1 MELQNSIR
9 QDQFASAATDNL
21 IQASTNFSD
30 SKGRR
35 RQSFSHQ
42 GQRSQANG
50 IRQGPDTLSNDT
62 EHDQAH
68 LTRLERVVAERTDN
82 IKDEE
87 LAESSQIRPR
97 TSDVSRPA
105 VSLDSTEEDAAR
117 GPNKL
122 SDRLMATY
130 LCQEYVN
137 LPIFDLSD
145 FKSAY
150 EASRSAEAVS
160 DSSSPFN
167 RILNILFS
175 LSSLSMHEI
184 HDADELPPLN
194 EAGKLTNLADN
205 DGDSWET
212 LQSYILQSQYFN
224 ATGDPKMAWT
234 LIGIAL
240 RTAQTLGLQSK
251 TQGLDVYNRKQRE
264 LARKLWHSAII
275 MERMLS
281 LQIGI
286 LPQTLNPFRVPLPAH
301 LDTDYVDSI
310 SGKRPSTGAE
320 RPSIIEFLSACA
332 RLYSNVE
339 DILAIEDEIRIGHN
353 GCAAK
358 KLLALDLSTFF
369 KTDSLLYD
377 WNISLPSFLQKHV
390 FGELPD
396 DPIIHRQRNICR
408 IRYLYIRLRL
418 YRPLLIMAMALSSNC
433 DCKPGGTVHFTG
445 NAANSPDSPA
455 ALSVVRDSLF
465 KCVDAAS
472 ELVGILS
479 IEENGLHADNRQRH
493 AHFSTVPSFWENV
506 DYLYACG
513 MILLAARSCP
523 LFYQNENEAN
533 IDNIKQKWRDV
544 LRLLDYYGEIYQS
557 KKMKNVASSCLR
569 TLNILSDALKGP
581 IAETDMAAAFD
592 NGTRTRIFQRI
603 GVGATAQD
611 RNKPSRAFGPGLST
625 GNQSM
630 KGYRKWSWIESLPI
644 DLEVQ

>member
-1 MELQNSIR
+1 M
-9 QDQFASAATDNL
+9 
-21 IQASTNFSD
+21 
-30 SKGRR
+30 
-35 RQSFSHQ
+35 
-42 GQRSQANG
+42 
-50 IRQGPDTLSNDT
+50 
-62 EHDQAH
+62 
-68 LTRLERVVAERTDN
+68 TRLERAVAERTDN

-87 LAESSQIRPR
+87 LAESSQIRPQ
-97 TSDVSRPA
+97 TLEVSRHP
-105 VSLDSTEEDAAR
+105 VSLESTEEDGMR
-117 GPNKL
+117 VPNKL
-122 SDRLMATY
+122 SDRLMAAY

-150 EASRSAEAVS
+150 EASRASGAVNGGS
-160 DSSSPFN
+160 NLFN
-167 RILNILFS
+167 KILNIIFS
-175 LSSLSMHEI
+175 FSSLSMHEV

-194 EAGKLTNLADN
+194 EAGKLTSFADN
-205 DGDSWET
+205 DDDPWET

-224 ATGDPKMAWT
+224 ATGDPRVAWT

-264 LARKLWHSAII
+264 LARKIWHSAIM

-286 LPQTLNPFRVPLPAH
+286 LPQTPNPFRVPLPSH
-301 LDTDYVDSI
+301 LDTDYIDSI
-310 SGKRPSTGAE
+310 SGKRPNTSAE

-369 KTDSLLYD
+369 KADSLLYD

-390 FGELPD
+390 SAEFRD
-396 DPIIHRQRNICR
+396 DPIINRQRNICR
-408 IRYLYIRLRL
+408 IRYLYVRLRL

-445 NAANSPDSPA
+445 DAANSPDSPA

-465 KCVDAAS
+465 KCVDSAS

-479 IEENGLHADNRQRH
+479 VEENGLYDDHRQQRGQ
-493 AHFSTVPSFWENV
+493 FSTIPSFWENV

-513 MILLAARSCP
+513 TIFLAARSCP
-523 LFYQNENEAN
+523 LFYQNENDEVN
-533 IDNIKQKWRDV
+533 MDNTKQRWRDV
-544 LRLLDYYGEIYQS
+544 LKLLDYYREIYQS
-557 KKMKNVASSCLR
+557 KKMKNVAASCLR
-569 TLNILSDALKGP
+569 TLNILCDALESP
-581 IAETDMAAAFD
+581 VAETDVTAAFD
-592 NGTRTRIFQRI
+592 NGTRTRIFERI
-603 GVGATAQD
+603 GAGVTVQN
-611 RNKPSRAFGPGLST
+611 RNRLSRVFGPRLST
-625 GNQSM
+625 GIQST
-630 KGYRKWSWIESLPI
+630 KGYRQWSWIESLPI
-644 DLEVQ
+644 DLDVQ